1 MSERKIPMVDLLGQ
15 YREIET
21 EILAEV
27 KEVMENTAFINGPA
41 VHDFSMVLKDYLDS
55 PHIITCGN
63 GTDALQIALMA
74 LDLPRGAKVAVPAFT
89 YVATV
94 EVIAL
99 LKLTPVFI
107 EVDPDTFNMDS
118 THLEEVIQQHELSA
132 IIPVHL
138 YGQSADMNRIGK
150 LGKDSGIPVIEDNA
164 QAIGA
169 DYQLANGEVKKTGTM
184 GSIGTFSFFP
194 SKNLGAFGDGGA
206 LSTNDTDLAKRMKMI
221 ANHGQSSKYIHDLV
235 GLNSRLDTLQAAIL
249 KVKLKHLDDYISRRQ
264 EVADRYDR
272 EFSDLSG
279 LEIPAR
285 DKASTHVFH
294 QYTIKIE
301 TGERDRLKEFLATKN
316 IPSIVYYPVAQ
327 HLQKAYEAFA
337 YKEGSFPVSEQ
348 LCKKVLSL
356 PIHTQMKED
365 DLTYICEHVKAYF
378 NG

>member
-1 MSERKIPMVDLLGQ
+1 MVDLFGQ

-41 VHDFSMVLKDYLDS
+41 VHDFSMALKDYLGS
-55 PHIITCGN
+55 KYIITCGN

-74 LDLPRGAKVAVPAFT
+74 LELPRGVKVAVPAFT

-107 EVDPDTFNMDS
+107 EVDPDTFNMDPA
-118 THLEEVIQQHELSA
+118 HLEGMIQKHELRA

-150 LGKDSGIPVIEDNA
+150 LAEDSGIPVIEDNA

-184 GSIGTFSFFP
+184 GNIGTFSFFP

-206 LSTNDTDLAKRMKMI
+206 LSTIDTDLAKRMKMI

-264 EVADRYDR
+264 AVAARYDR

-279 LEIPAR
+279 LKIPAR

-294 QYTIKIE
+294 QYTIKVE

-316 IPSIVYYPVAQ
+316 IPSVVYYPVAQ
-327 HLQKAYEAFA
+327 HLQKAYEAFG

-348 LCKKVLSL
+348 LCKQVLSL

-365 DLTYICEHVKAYF
+365 DLVYICGHVKAYF